1 MVAQRQFT
9 DLPLEII
16 YKIFS
21 FLRDEEILAA
31 FGNVNQ
37 FFKNIVIN
45 YVRVVCIDLMPIGDE
60 NGGFQIVG
68 ADKKSLD
75 ILFEIPDLIFELVI
89 GSKKYVHDKKI
100 EFAYLKKM

>member
-37 FFKNIVIN
+37 FFKNIVIKFAM
-45 YVRVVCIDLMPIGDE
+45 R
-60 NGGFQIVG
+60 
-68 ADKKSLD
+68 
-75 ILFEIPDLIFELVI
+75 
-89 GSKKYVHDKKI
+89 KI
-100 EFAYLKKM
+100 QNLKRS